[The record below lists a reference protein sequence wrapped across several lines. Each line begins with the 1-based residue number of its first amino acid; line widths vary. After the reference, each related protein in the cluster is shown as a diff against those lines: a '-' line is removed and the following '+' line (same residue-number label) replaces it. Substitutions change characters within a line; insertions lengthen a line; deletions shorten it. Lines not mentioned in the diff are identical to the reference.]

1 MFNYDEE
8 GSAILGPDL
17 TMSLRL
23 GRYETLR
30 QIGSG
35 GMASVHLG
43 RVVGEGGF
51 ERLVAIKLMHAHLVE
66 DPEFVSMF
74 LDEGR
79 LAASIRHPNVV
90 ATLDIDR
97 ANEGLF
103 LVMEYVDGPSLYTLI
118 NLQTKRNE
126 PMPLPIVLR
135 VFLDCLAG
143 LHAAHELVGPQ
154 GQPLNL
160 VHRDISPANV
170 LVGRDGL
177 ARITDFGVA
186 RAESRLSVTRGGE
199 LKGKVPYLAP
209 EQLQGASIDRRS
221 DIWSAGCVL
230 WEMLTLRRLFEAG
243 DQGTLIGVVLAGP
256 KETPTEV
263 SSHVPY
269 NIDRA
274 CMRALEGLDDR
285 YRSAD
290 AFGRALKDA
299 AALDGIAVGLRK
311 DVESYVEDIYP
322 KAKHSGAVGLSA
334 SGSTHP
340 SLSSGGS
347 TLDRSPV
354 ESRPNW
360 VSSHPSQRTDPA
372 LISTPAHP
380 RPPQRHGALT
390 IGVAVA
396 AAAISGAMVWVAT
409 DKASGEADAAGTTE
423 STTGTTT
430 DLEDLYADED
440 LDDEEL
446 DDDDE
451 ELDDDD
457 DDDSEVAEPADSSE
471 PDDQATTT
479 SPPTPRPVTPRPRPT
494 GTSTKTKTRTKTK
507 TKKPPPKPTST
518 TGFRPNKP

>member
-1 MFNYDEE
+1 
-8 GSAILGPDL
+8 
-17 TMSLRL
+17 
-23 GRYETLR
+23 
-30 QIGSG
+30 
-35 GMASVHLG
+35 
-43 RVVGEGGF
+43 
-51 ERLVAIKLMHAHLVE
+51 MHAHLME

-97 ANEGLF
+97 AREGLF
-103 LVMEYVDGPSLYTLI
+103 LVMEYVDGPSLYSLI

-135 VFLDCLAG
+135 VFLDCLSG

-209 EQLQGASIDRRS
+209 EQLQGAAIDRRC
-221 DIWSAGCVL
+221 DVWSAGCVL

-243 DQGTLIGVVLAGP
+243 DQGTLIGVVLAGA
-256 KETPTEV
+256 KETPSEI

-285 YRSAD
+285 YKTAD
-290 AFGRALKDA
+290 AFARALKDA
-299 AALDGIAVGLRK
+299 AALDGVSVGLRK
-311 DVESYVEDIYP
+311 DVEHYVEDIYP
-322 KAKHSGAVGLSA
+322 KAKHSGAVALSS
-334 SGSTHP
+334 SGSSHP
-340 SLSSGGS
+340 SPSVRPSSQE
-347 TLDRSPV
+347 RSPI

-360 VSSHPSQRTDPA
+360 VSSQPSSPTAPA
-372 LISTPAHP
+372 LMTTPAHP

-396 AAAISGAMVWVAT
+396 AAAISGVMVWVAT
-409 DKASGEADAAGTTE
+409 DKASGEGDATGPAASATGSTTAAG
-423 STTGTTT
+423 
-430 DLEDLYADED
+430 DPYADED
-440 LDDEEL
+440 FDD
-446 DDDDE
+446 DFDDDE
-451 ELDDDD
+451 DFDDDD
-457 DDDSEVAEPADSSE
+457 DDTEVAEPAETSE
-471 PDDQATTT
+471 PEVEPTTAKPT
-479 SPPTPRPVTPRPRPT
+479 TPRPVTPRPRPT
-494 GTSTKTKTRTKTK
+494 STATKTK
-507 TKKPPPKPTST
+507 TKTKTKTTKPPPKPTST
-518 TGFRPNKP
+518 GPATGFRPNKP